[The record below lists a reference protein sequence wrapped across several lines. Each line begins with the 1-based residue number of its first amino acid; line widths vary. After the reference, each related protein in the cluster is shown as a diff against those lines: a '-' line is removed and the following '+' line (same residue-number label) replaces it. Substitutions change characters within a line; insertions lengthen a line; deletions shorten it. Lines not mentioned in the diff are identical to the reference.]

1 MAKLRRKKRKK
12 KEQGSHSVLISSFTR
27 LKSVDF
33 NLIYVQCIDTSV
45 EGLDGIIKYRLRL
58 IFIKWLSIYEQF
70 KLENGEWNAW
80 RAYIDNANFIYS

>member
-33 NLIYVQCIDTSV
+33 NLIYNVSIHQLKDWMESSNIDWD
-45 EGLDGIIKYRLRL
+45 LYLLND
-58 IFIKWLSIYEQF
+58 
-70 KLENGEWNAW
+70 
-80 RAYIDNANFIYS
+80 